1 LGGLGEIQARL
12 REVSLAKS
20 NNKRNNKRNN
30 NKNKRSMP
38 SNSSKASVG
47 YGMVEED
54 HAAWRMVH
62 AMRGPNNKY
71 IQATYGAPFGIIAS
85 TPGFGCLNAVA
96 QGTTENTRIGR
107 LLKHKWMDLAYTL
120 EFVKTLDAGTGIGSS
135 TCRVYVL
142 ADVQSEGGNFTPGAF
157 FLDASNYYPISQRD
171 RTNRNASRYQV
182 LYDSGVL
189 PIGAAFNG
197 TASNSAPGCGLQS
210 LITHSVHVPLNFESD
225 YSRGNAGTYA
235 DIDTNALWVVAVTDN
250 SVANQLLFNYTYTT
264 CFTDSK

>member
-1 LGGLGEIQARL
+1 MGN
-12 REVSLAKS
+12 SK
-20 NNKRNNKRNN
+20 KW
-30 NKNKRSMP
+30 MP
-38 SNSSKASVG
+38 SSSSKASVG
-47 YGMVEED
+47 YGVVEED

-62 AMRGPNNKY
+62 SMRGSNNKY
-71 IQATYGAPFGIIAS
+71 IQSTTGASFGIIAS

-107 LLKHKWMDLAYTL
+107 LLKHKWLDLAYTL

-135 TCRVYVL
+135 TARVFVI

-189 PIGAAFNG
+189 TIGAAYNG
-197 TASNSAPGCGLQS
+197 TGSNSAPGAGLPS
-210 LITHSVHVPLNFESD
+210 LHSHSVHVPLNFESD
-225 YSRGNAGTYA
+225 YSRGNAGNYT

-250 SVANQLLFNYTYTT
+250 GVANQLLFNYTYTT
-264 CFTDSK
+264 CFSDSK

>member
-1 LGGLGEIQARL
+1 LGGLGEIQAWP
-12 REVSLAKS
+12 REISLDKS
-20 NNKRNNKRNN
+20 NNNKHKKNNIKS
-30 NKNKRSMP
+30 KRSMP
-38 SNSSKASVG
+38 SNSSRASVG
-47 YGMVEED
+47 YGVVEED

-62 AMRGPNNKY
+62 SMRGPNNKY
-71 IQATYGAPFGIIAS
+71 IQATTGSAFGIIAS

-107 LLKHKWMDLAYTL
+107 LLKHKWTDLAYTL
-120 EFVKTLDAGTGIGSS
+120 EFVKTLDAGTGIGTS
-135 TCRVYVL
+135 TCRVFVL

-189 PIGAAFNG
+189 AIGAAYNG
-197 TASNSAPGCGLQS
+197 TASNSAPGTGLPS
-210 LITHSVHVPLNFESD
+210 LITHSVHIPLNFESD
-225 YSRGNAGTYA
+225 YSRGNAGTYT

-264 CFTDSK
+264 CFNDSK